1 MIFRIYGRGEALRF
15 ASSVPEPH
23 LWISIFGTGDTA
35 VELAPNPH
43 RVETLYQKY
52 DDITHNGQP
61 FDARWNKAFQLL
73 LMSEAQAKEVVDLVE
88 KHKDQ
93 VSMIVCQ
100 CEAGISRSAG
110 TALALSLWLNEG
122 DNQGIGSKWCY
133 VPNMHVKR
141 LILGEVGE
149 RKRNKIS

>member
-15 ASSVPEPH
+15 ASSVPESH

-52 DDITHNGQP
+52 DDITCSHP
-61 FDARWNKAFQLL
+61 PYL

-110 TALALSLWLNEG
+110 TALALSLWLNG
-122 DNQGIGSKWCY
+122 NDSGIGSKWCY
-133 VPNMHVKR
+133 VPNFHVKR
-141 LILGEVGE
+141 MILGELGE
-149 RKRNKIS
+149 RKRNAKESDV